1 MRQLLSL
8 AILRKHFTILDVRID
23 EHKLI
28 PILQSNSF
36 IKVFVV
42 EGCDDVSD
50 ESLRVL
56 A

>member
-1 MRQLLSL
+1 M
-8 AILRKHFTILDVRID
+8 RID
-23 EHKLI
+23 ERKLI
-28 PILQSNSF
+28 PILQNNCF

-56 A
+56 AEHHSLTHLSIR

>member
-8 AILRKHFTILDVRID
+8 AILRKHWAILDVRID